1 MSDLSRRA
9 HKPAGGSLAA
19 GCRSGVFWCVWCE
32 NTNCLYDLAL
42 EAGLGVPIQIAIVED
57 SLFVREGLQ
66 RMLALDPELEVSA
79 VCEDALQGLAAI
91 ERSPPDIVITD
102 IRMPPD
108 HRDEGIRLA
117 ASLRAS
123 HPSVG
128 VLVLSQHASPEHAV
142 ALLGEDGSGRGYLL
156 KDRVSDLAALTT
168 AIRTVA
174 AGGCQVDSAVLSA
187 LMAAPTAPPATL
199 AELTPR
205 EREILADIAEGYSNQ
220 AIAQRRV
227 LTRGAVE
234 KHATAIFNKLG
245 LAGAKEAN
253 RRVKAVLIYLGAV
266 QP

>member
-1 MSDLSRRA
+1 
-9 HKPAGGSLAA
+9 
-19 GCRSGVFWCVWCE
+19 
-32 NTNCLYDLAL
+32 
-42 EAGLGVPIQIAIVED
+42 
-57 SLFVREGLQ
+57 
-66 RMLALDPELEVSA
+66 MLALDDQLEVCA
-79 VCEDALQGLAAI
+79 VCEDAQQALAAV
-91 ERSPPDIVITD
+91 EQAPPDVLITD

-117 ASLRAS
+117 QRLRAS

-142 ALLGEDGSGRGYLL
+142 ALLGQDGSRRGYLL
-156 KDRVSDLAALTT
+156 KDRVNDLAALTS

-187 LMAAPTAPPATL
+187 LMAAPAAPPATI

-205 EREILADIAEGYSNQ
+205 EREILADIAEGASNQ
-220 AIAQRRV
+220 AIAERRV

-245 LAGAKEAN
+245 LAGAKDAN
-253 RRVKAVLIYLGAV
+253 RRVKAVLIYLGALER
-266 QP
+266 

>member
-1 MSDLSRRA
+1 MG
-9 HKPAGGSLAA
+9 AGKV
-19 GCRSGVFWCVWCE
+19 R
-32 NTNCLYDLAL
+32 
-42 EAGLGVPIQIAIVED
+42 IQVAIVED

-66 RMLALDPELEVSA
+66 RMLELDGELEVCA
-79 VCEDALQGLAAI
+79 VCEDAAQALAVI
-91 ERSPPDIVITD
+91 ERAAPDVVITD

-117 ASLRAS
+117 ERLRVS

-156 KDRVSDLAALTT
+156 KDRVHDLAALTS

-187 LMAAPTAPPATL
+187 LMSAPAAQPGTI

-205 EREILADIAEGYSNQ
+205 EREILGDIAEGCSNQ

-234 KHATAIFNKLG
+234 KHATSIFNKLG
-245 LAGAKEAN
+245 LAGAKEVN

-266 QP
+266 ER